1 MILQQFTRKKLIV
14 FIEQK
19 SLKPFATLIQ
29 ICQIHRFVD
38 QSANADL
45 KTWQYLRL
53 RLKIIC

>member
-14 FIEQK
+14 FIGQK
-19 SLKPFATLIQ
+19 SLKPFATLMQ

-45 KTWQYLRL
+45 KTW
-53 RLKIIC
+53 